1 MRTTRPEI
9 KTNDSLTIASGPA
22 GMTAQYRRPQ
32 NILGFT
38 EGESPAGK
46 SQDVSDFVEFSSEAD
61 PEEEGR
67 GEELAANLLAAW
79 G

>member
-9 KTNDSLTIASGPA
+9 KTNDSLTIAGGPA
-22 GMTAQYRRPQ
+22 GMTARYRRPQ
-32 NILGFT
+32 NILAFT
-38 EGESPAGK
+38 EGESKAGK
-46 SQDVSDFVEFSSEAD
+46 SQEVSDFVELSSETQ

-67 GEELAANLLAAW
+67 GDELAANLLAAW